1 MHCCG
6 HSRARRLWMQRTVL
20 SACGAMDSA
29 PGTPAHPGVAHPQES
44 LSAAEQVL
52 RDHISIDVH
61 THAGPH
67 GLTSP
72 TARPSADLGRSMRA
86 GGIALLCLADVPDG
100 PILGRT
106 AQHVLTVRRT
116 PEPGFLW
123 NVHLDRLAW
132 VDELIANH
140 GIRRVLTMADALA
153 AHQSGQPAIIMDIE
167 GLDFLE
173 RQLERL
179 EVSYQRGVRTM
190 QLVHYTPNDIGDF
203 QTGMVTHHGLTA
215 FGAEVIR
222 ACHTLGVVV
231 DVAHGTE
238 DMVQQ
243 ALQVAT
249 KPLLL
254 SHTALRG
261 SRAQGPTPLIERQI
275 TPSHARAI
283 AENGGTIGIWHFFP
297 TLEKYIEGVKEMVD
311 VVGVDHVSIGTD
323 ASSSPGL
330 FITYDPFTRLVD
342 AMLRG
347 GFTVD
352 DTAKIIGGNYLRLFA
367 ACVG

>member
-6 HSRARRLWMQRTVL
+6 HTLARRLWMQSTVL
-20 SACGAMDSA
+20 SAFGAMDSA
-29 PGTPAHPGVAHPQES
+29 PGTPAHTGVAHPQES

-72 TARPSADLGRSMRA
+72 TARPSADLGRRCAQVAS
-86 GGIALLCLADVPDG
+86 LCSVLPMCLTV
-100 PILGRT
+100 PILGRN
-106 AQHVLTVRRT
+106 AQNVLTVLRT

-173 RQLERL
+173 RKLERL

-203 QTGMVTHHGLTA
+203 QEQGMVTHHGLTA

-238 DMVQQ
+238 DMVKQ

-254 SHTALRG
+254 SHTALRRVA
-261 SRAQGPTPLIERQI
+261 SARAN
-275 TPSHARAI
+275 PSHGTPNHALTRACDTPRT
-283 AENGGTIGIWHFFP
+283 AGPSASGTF
-297 TLEKYIEGVKEMVD
+297 
-311 VVGVDHVSIGTD
+311 
-323 ASSSPGL
+323 SPL
-330 FITYDPFTRLVD
+330 WRSTSKV
-342 AMLRG
+342 
-347 GFTVD
+347 
-352 DTAKIIGGNYLRLFA
+352 
-367 ACVG
+367 

>member
-1 MHCCG
+1 
-6 HSRARRLWMQRTVL
+6 
-20 SACGAMDSA
+20 
-29 PGTPAHPGVAHPQES
+29 
-44 LSAAEQVL
+44 
-52 RDHISIDVH
+52 
-61 THAGPH
+61 
-67 GLTSP
+67 
-72 TARPSADLGRSMRA
+72 MRA
-86 GGIALLCLADVPDG
+86 GGIAMLCLADVPDS
-100 PILGRT
+100 PILGRN
-106 AQHVLTVRRT
+106 AQNVLTVLRT

-173 RQLERL
+173 RKLERL

-190 QLVHYTPNDIGDF
+190 QRVHYTPNDIGDF

-238 DMVQQ
+238 DMVKQ

-261 SRAQGPTPLIERQI
+261 SRAQGPTPLTERQI

-297 TLEKYIEGVKEMVD
+297 TLEKYIEGVKGSCTSWLRIIARPQKSGKIPPLHHHVR
-311 VVGVDHVSIGTD
+311 GHDHDSVPILLPTRDLGTPLALCHDALWLARPMRRIPSEVSR
-323 ASSSPGL
+323 A
-330 FITYDPFTRLVD
+330 
-342 AMLRG
+342 
-347 GFTVD
+347 
-352 DTAKIIGGNYLRLFA
+352 
-367 ACVG
+367 